1 MTARCGTAVAR
12 SPLTGWKNGTVD
24 VASELHALIGSL
36 SREGGVFGRVVDK
49 AGGSVP
55 ELVHRVAAEAEQA
68 WKHYGVEGA
77 VGPST
82 PAEVE
87 DALSQIDGER
97 AVELLTY
104 LATDDL
110 VFPGTRRR
118 DPTHAHRAAER
129 VVRLLG
135 YESVWYTN
143 ISDLS
148 PRARAWDPVTRHT
161 FDGVVA
167 GTGGYFTVVLLQVG
181 ED

>member
-1 MTARCGTAVAR
+1 MPARCGTAVAR
-12 SPLTGWKNGTVD
+12 SALAGWNNGSVD
-24 VASELHALIGSL
+24 VAAELHALIGSL
-36 SREGGVFGRVVDK
+36 SREEGVFGGVVDQ
-49 AGGSVP
+49 AGGSV
-55 ELVHRVAAEAEQA
+55 AEAVHQVVTKAEDV
-68 WKHYGVEGA
+68 WKDYAVEGA
-77 VGPST
+77 VGPDT

-97 AVELLTY
+97 AVELLAY

-118 DPTHAHRAAER
+118 DRAHAHRAAER

-135 YESVWYTN
+135 QQSVWYTN
-143 ISDLS
+143 INDLS
-148 PRARAWDPVTRHT
+148 PRARAWDRVTRHT

-167 GTGGYFTVVLLQVG
+167 GTGGSYTVVLLQVG

>member
-1 MTARCGTAVAR
+1 M
-12 SPLTGWKNGTVD
+12 D
-24 VASELHALIGSL
+24 IASELRALIGSL
-36 SREGGVFGRVVDK
+36 SREEGLFGLVVDK

-55 ELVHRVAAEAEQA
+55 EVVHQVATKAKQV
-68 WKHYGVEGA
+68 WKDYAVEGA
-77 VGPST
+77 VGPDT
-82 PAEVE
+82 PSEVE
-87 DALSQIDGER
+87 GALSPIDDER

-118 DPTHAHRAAER
+118 DRPHAHRAAER

-135 YESVWYTN
+135 YQSVWYTN

-148 PRARAWDPVTRHT
+148 PGARAWDPVTRHT

-167 GTGGYFTVVLLQVG
+167 GTGGNFTVVLLQVG

>member
-1 MTARCGTAVAR
+1 MARPASA
-12 SPLTGWKNGTVD
+12 GWNNGPVD

-36 SREGGVFGRVVDK
+36 SREEGVFGRVVGK
-49 AGGSVP
+49 ADGSVP
-55 ELVHRVAAEAEQA
+55 QIVHRVTAEAEQA
-68 WKHYGVEGA
+68 WKDYAVQGV
-77 VGPST
+77 VGPDT

-87 DALSQIDGER
+87 GALSQIDHER
-97 AVELLTY
+97 AVQLLTY

-118 DPTHAHRAAER
+118 DRTHARRAAER

-135 YESVWYTN
+135 YQSVWYTN
-143 ISDLS
+143 ISELS
-148 PRARAWDPVTRHT
+148 PGARAWEAVTRHT

-167 GTGGYFTVVLLQVG
+167 GTGGNFTVVLLQVG

>member
-1 MTARCGTAVAR
+1 M
-12 SPLTGWKNGTVD
+12 D
-24 VASELHALIGSL
+24 VASELRALVGSL
-36 SREGGVFGRVVDK
+36 SREEGVFGRLVDK

-55 ELVHRVAAEAEQA
+55 ELVHQVAADAERA
-68 WKHYGVEGA
+68 WRNYAVDGA
-77 VGPST
+77 VGPDT

-97 AVELLTY
+97 AVEFLTY
-104 LATDDL
+104 LAAGDL
-110 VFPGTRRR
+110 VFPGAGRR
-118 DPTHAHRAAER
+118 DRTHALRAAER
-129 VVRLLG
+129 VVRLMG

-148 PRARAWDPVTRHT
+148 PGAREWNPVTRHT

-167 GTGGYFTVVLLQVG
+167 GIGGHFAVVLLQVG

>member
-1 MTARCGTAVAR
+1 M
-12 SPLTGWKNGTVD
+12 
-24 VASELHALIGSL
+24 ASELCALIGSL
-36 SREGGVFGRVVDK
+36 SREEGVFGRVVDQ

-55 ELVHRVAAEAEQA
+55 ELVHQVATEAERA
-68 WKHYGVEGA
+68 WRKYAVAGA
-77 VGPST
+77 VGPDT

-97 AVELLTY
+97 AVECLTY
-104 LATDDL
+104 LAADDL
-110 VFPGTRRR
+110 EFPGAGRR
-118 DPTHAHRAAER
+118 DRTHALRAADR

-148 PRARAWDPVTRHT
+148 PGAREWNPVTRHT
-161 FDGVVA
+161 FDGVVV
-167 GTGGYFTVVLLQVG
+167 GTGGHFTVVLLQVG